1 MSQAPP
7 LTDERVEELL
17 SAFARVRLLVIGD
30 AFLDEYLYGDA
41 LRVSPE
47 APVPVVEVDDSWTVL
62 GGAGNVVRNITAL
75 GGGCEFACVVGD
87 DDPGDAVVSL
97 LEDLGVGAQSSVRI
111 AGRPTTHKTRLVAR
125 RQQIVRFD
133 RETRTPLAPGAAERF
148 LAAVEQALAR
158 VEGVVIEDYGK
169 GLLSVEVGR
178 AVMRAAAAAGLA
190 VSVDPKETLEPFP
203 GASLIK
209 PNFGEAEALSG
220 LRASEHGLEA
230 IGRRLQKRVG
240 GGDVAITQGGSGI
253 TILEGSQPE
262 VYVPT
267 VPQEVFDV
275 QGAGDTII
283 AALSLARQ
291 AGASLWEAT
300 VIANAAA
307 SVVVG
312 KAGTATADRDEVRA
326 ALPSIRAAALRAS
339 ALEEESR

>member
-1 MSQAPP
+1 
-7 LTDERVEELL
+7 
-17 SAFARVRLLVIGD
+17 
-30 AFLDEYLYGDA
+30 
-41 LRVSPE
+41 
-47 APVPVVEVDDSWTVL
+47 
-62 GGAGNVVRNITAL
+62 
-75 GGGCEFACVVGD
+75 VVGD
-87 DDPGDAVVSL
+87 DDSGDAVVSL
-97 LEDLGVGAQSSVRI
+97 LEDLGVGARGAVRV

-133 RETRTPLAPGAAERF
+133 RETRAPLHAQAAEGLLSR
-148 LAAVEQALAR
+148 VEQALPK

-178 AVMRAAAAAGLA
+178 AVMRVAADAGRA

-209 PNFGEAEALSG
+209 PNLGEAETLSG
-220 LRASEHGLEA
+220 LRAAEDGLEA
-230 IGRRLQKRVG
+230 IGRRLQKLVG

-253 TILEGSQPE
+253 TIFEGSQPG
-262 VYVPT
+262 VHVPT

-326 ALPSIRAAALRAS
+326 ALPSIRAAALRAG
-339 ALEEESR
+339 AVEEESR

>member
-1 MSQAPP
+1 MSDGVQ
-7 LTDERVEELL
+7 LSDERVEELL
-17 SAFARVRLLVIGD
+17 SAFARIRLLVVGD

-41 LRVSPE
+41 LRISPE
-47 APVPVVEVDDSWTVL
+47 APVPVVQVEQVSTVL
-62 GGAGNVVRNITAL
+62 GGAGNVVRNIVAL
-75 GGGCEFACVVGD
+75 GGGCEFACVIGD
-87 DDPGDAVVSL
+87 DDSGDAVISML
-97 LEDLGVGAQSSVRI
+97 ADLGVDTQGSVRV

-133 RETRTPLAPGAAERF
+133 RETRVSLAAADAERV
-148 LAAVEQALAR
+148 LARVEGALGR

-178 AVMRAAAAAGLA
+178 AVMRVAGDA
-190 VSVDPKETLEPFP
+190 GIPVNVDPKESLEPFP

-220 LRASEHGLEA
+220 LRAGEDGLEA
-230 IGRRLQKRVG
+230 IGRRLQKQVG
-240 GGDVAITQGGSGI
+240 GGDVAITQGGLGI
-253 TILEGSQPE
+253 TIFEGDRPG

-267 VPQEVFDV
+267 VRQEVFDV

-291 AGASLWEAT
+291 AGANLWEAT

-307 SVVVG
+307 SVVVR
-312 KAGTATADRDEVRA
+312 KAGTATAKREEVRD
-326 ALPSIRAAALRAS
+326 ALPAIRAT